1 MMAKRKILLVDDEV
15 DFVDLM
21 KTRLEANGY
30 EVITANNGKE
40 ALDRV
45 KNDKPVALLLDIMMP
60 ELDGLSVLKQIRET
74 DKILPIFIVTAF
86 SNEER
91 VKAAGKMN
99 ATGFIV
105 KTQDLGKEVRNITAA
120 IDIAEKIKEERG

>member
-1 MMAKRKILLVDDEV
+1 VAAKKILLVDDEV

-21 KTRLEANGY
+21 KIRLEANGY

-40 ALDRV
+40 ALDKFRE
-45 KNDKPVALLLDIMMP
+45 DKPSAILLDIMMP
-60 ELDGLSVLKQIRET
+60 EMDGLSVLKQIRAE
-74 DKILPIFIVTAF
+74 DARLPVFIVTAF

-91 VKAAGKMN
+91 VRTAGKLD

-105 KTQDLGKEVRNITAA
+105 KTQDLGREIKNISAA
-120 IDIAEKIKEERG
+120 IEISEKFRE

>member
-1 MMAKRKILLVDDEV
+1 MAAKKILLVDDEV

-21 KTRLEANGY
+21 KIRLEANGY

-40 ALDRV
+40 ALD
-45 KNDKPVALLLDIMMP
+45 KFNTDKPSAVLLDIMMP
-60 ELDGLSVLKQIRET
+60 EMDGLSVLKQIRAE
-74 DKILPIFIVTAF
+74 DARLPVFIVTAF

-91 VKAAGKMN
+91 VKAAGKLD

-105 KTQDLGKEVRNITAA
+105 KTQDLGREIKNISAA
-120 IDIAEKIKEERG
+120 IEISEKFKE